1 MRNQLFIFY
10 KIKTNSKP
18 RNPVKKFS
26 ARRKFTLEDFVCTIC
41 NTNSTHGNIIGQ
53 KSEAAIDNELELEL
67 EKRKNLNSIAQ
78 KLRKGKK
85 ALRL

>member
-1 MRNQLFIFY
+1 MRNQLFIFD

-18 RNPVKKFS
+18 RNAVKKIS
-26 ARRKFTLEDFVCTIC
+26 ARRKFMLEDFVCTIC

-53 KSEAAIDNELELEL
+53 KSEAAIDNELELE
-67 EKRKNLNSIAQ
+67 KRKNLNSIAQ

>member
-1 MRNQLFIFY
+1 MRNQLFIFD

-18 RNPVKKFS
+18 RNPVKKIS
-26 ARRKFTLEDFVCTIC
+26 ARRKFMLEDFVCTIC

-53 KSEAAIDNELELEL
+53 KSEAAIDNELELE
-67 EKRKNLNSIAQ
+67 KRKNLNSIAQ

>member
-53 KSEAAIDNELELEL
+53 KSEAAIDNELELE
-67 EKRKNLNSIAQ
+67 KRKNLNSIAQ

>member
-1 MRNQLFIFY
+1 M
-10 KIKTNSKP
+10 
-18 RNPVKKFS
+18 
-26 ARRKFTLEDFVCTIC
+26 LEDFVCTIC

-53 KSEAAIDNELELEL
+53 KSEAAIDNELELE
-67 EKRKNLNSIAQ
+67 KRKNLNSIAQ